1 MARLAPGTTIERA
14 EAEIEV
20 LVRGDRDADGFRF
33 QLARLIDLERAGL
46 PSQLALL
53 GIPAALLLLIAC
65 GNVAA
70 LLLGENYV
78 RAREVSTRFAIGA
91 GRMRILRQF
100 LTESVILGAL
110 GSVPGVFLA
119 FAGTAALARFA
130 PETSR
135 IHTISVNAPVLLFA
149 CAAGILSGILFGLI
163 PALQLSRRSSQY
175 PERWGSSLPAQKRWG
190 DRTLIALQVAFTVA
204 LLITGGLFAR
214 TVDELFRVDL
224 GFDPERIISIRAAV
238 PDGRTIPEISST

>member
-1 MARLAPGTTIERA
+1 
-14 EAEIEV
+14 
-20 LVRGDRDADGFRF
+20 
-33 QLARLIDLERAGL
+33 
-46 PSQLALL
+46 
-53 GIPAALLLLIAC
+53 
-65 GNVAA
+65 
-70 LLLGENYV
+70 
-78 RAREVSTRFAIGA
+78 
-91 GRMRILRQF
+91 

-110 GSVPGVFLA
+110 GSVPGVLLA

-224 GFDPERIISIRAAV
+224 GFNPERIISIRAAV
-238 PDGRTIPEISST
+238 PDGRTIPEISSTYERVLHRLKEVPGIADAGASWYAPFLMPPPADDHSRSKEDPSLRRNPVPRSPATLSCRVTWKP